1 MIDRQLVVEKDL
13 AAVHAPVPVAREDF
27 FTVQ

>member
-1 MIDRQLVVEKDL
+1 MIDRQLVVDQYL
-13 AAVHAPVPVAREDF
+13 AAVHAAVTVAREDF